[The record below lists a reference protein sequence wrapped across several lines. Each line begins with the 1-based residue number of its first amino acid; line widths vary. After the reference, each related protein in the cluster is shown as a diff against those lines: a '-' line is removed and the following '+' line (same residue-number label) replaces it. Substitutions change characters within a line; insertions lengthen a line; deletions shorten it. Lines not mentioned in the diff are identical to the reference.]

1 MNMITSS
8 IKVMGVASLT
18 LFMNAAIGQ
27 AQSSSSSSSPAT
39 SSSASGA
46 AAGTDSAAKSSAAAS
61 GKSVSAAD
69 KRMMMELA
77 QANIAEIVTAKLAQ
91 NQTKNPEVLAFA
103 KKMID
108 DHTQASNELS
118 QLAQSKGVTLPQ
130 KPDSKHQAMAKKL
143 AKASDQQ
150 FDKQYMANAGVADHR
165 STIALLK
172 RIQTKATD
180 PDLKALAAKLLP
192 TVEEHLTMAQ
202 PKK

>member
-1 MNMITSS
+1 MNTITSS
-8 IKVMGVASLT
+8 IKAAAAVALT

-27 AQSSSSSSSPAT
+27 AQPSTPSSSPST
-39 SSSASGA
+39 SPSASGA
-46 AAGTDSAAKSSAAAS
+46 AGADSAAKSSSA
-61 GKSVSAAD
+61 GKSVSGAD

-77 QANIAEIVTAKLAQ
+77 QANIAEIETAKLAQ

-143 AKASDQQ
+143 AKASEQQ

-180 PDLKALAAKLLP
+180 PDLKALAGKLLP